1 LKVAKPLAMPW
12 WIDAVI
18 LLVSGVLWLQAFV
31 QGDEVIALLEKILAV
46 AALMVV
52 VLGARPLPLLVCGVA
67 LALWLPS
74 AASFE
79 RRERP

>member
-1 LKVAKPLAMPW
+1 MSW
-12 WIDAVI
+12 WIDATL
-18 LLVSGVLWLQAFV
+18 LLVSGALWFLALA
-31 QGDEVIALLEKILAV
+31 QGDEVIALLEKILAL

-52 VLGARPLPLLVCGVA
+52 VVGARPLPLLVCGVA

>member
-1 LKVAKPLAMPW
+1 MPW
-12 WIDAVI
+12 WIDGCL
-18 LLVSGVLWLQAFV
+18 LLVGGMLWVLALS
-31 QGDEVIALLEKILAV
+31 QGDEVIALLEKIIAV
-46 AALMVV
+46 AALLVV
-52 VLGARPLPLLVCGVA
+52 VIGARPLPLLVAGVA